1 MGARSGSLP
10 IVGNLINCGVAVYLT
25 AEDGHGDM
33 GTFMALVSMRIS
45 PLELVSYQGCRLSG
59 SYSL

>member
-10 IVGNLINCGVAVYLT
+10 IVGNIINCGVAVYLT

-33 GTFMALVSMRIS
+33 GTFMALVCGLS
-45 PLELVSYQGCRLSG
+45 PLEGTAFWILQLVMLGKF
-59 SYSL
+59 